1 MPRIARAQ
9 SEQAFDERK
18 EQIKKAAL
26 KIFAEKGLAGT
37 KMSMIAEEAGIS
49 QGLSYRYFQ
58 SKDEIFALLVE
69 EAIEE
74 SQNAIRDIGMLP
86 GSPLDQLRAF
96 TLRLLDDNHKQ
107 YFLLVQ
113 QAQTSEGVP
122 SKAREAI
129 ERYSPQDTIE
139 QIIPIFVRGQQEG
152 QFAEG
157 DAYKRLILF
166 LSVVNGLMLQ
176 DAKAIGMDWTQD
188 VDRLLNIL
196 K

>member
-1 MPRIARAQ
+1 MTSSHGHKMARKGIG
-9 SEQAFDERK
+9 FDDLNGKRC
-18 EQIKKAAL
+18 
-26 KIFAEKGLAGT
+26 FGFWG
-37 KMSMIAEEAGIS
+37 KM
-49 QGLSYRYFQ
+49 
-58 SKDEIFALLVE
+58 KV
-69 EAIEE
+69 
-74 SQNAIRDIGMLP
+74 
-86 GSPLDQLRAF
+86 
-96 TLRLLDDNHKQ
+96 
-107 YFLLVQ
+107 VQ

-152 QFAEG
+152 LFAEG

-176 DAKAIGMDWTQD
+176 DAKAMGMDWTQE

-196 K
+196 TK